1 MFMSA
6 KPCIMDARGMGGHP
20 EGNRPEETV
29 MILYDIKCRKNHVF
43 ETWFRDSASYEEQAA
58 AGAISCPTCGSRKV
72 EKALMAPRLSKS
84 GRTRDAARHIG
95 EDEPGG
101 GPGRGPGGEPGG
113 GPGGKMATR
122 AVKETAEAAEIMGK
136 LRELREKVEENCDY
150 VGGKFAEEARKI
162 HYGEEDPRNIY
173 GETSDEQA
181 EELHEEGVT
190 FSRIPW
196 APRHNS

>member
-1 MFMSA
+1 
-6 KPCIMDARGMGGHP
+6 
-20 EGNRPEETV
+20 
-29 MILYDIKCRKNHVF
+29 MILYDLKCRKNHVF

-72 EKALMAPRLSKS
+72 EKALMAPRLSKL
-84 GRTRDAARHIG
+84 GRTRDAVRHTG
-95 EDEPGG
+95 EDGA
-101 GPGRGPGGEPGG
+101 RG

-122 AVKETAEAAEIMGK
+122 AVKETSEAAEIMGK
-136 LRELREKVEENCDY
+136 LRELRQKVEENCDY
-150 VGGKFAEEARKI
+150 VGGEFAEAARKI

-190 FSRIPW
+190 FNRIPW
-196 APRHNS
+196 APRNDS